1 MFVFPNRNPNKGV
14 IINKPNGTN
23 VYSGVPKDYTK
34 QVMYAQALIEPL
46 HNSHSR
52 FYPSAYFI
60 TQQKSYTGL

>member
-34 QVMYAQALIEPL
+34 QVMYMYAQDL
-46 HNSHSR
+46 SH
-52 FYPSAYFI
+52 FI
-60 TQQKSYTGL
+60 IHIWVRILNDVQLGPDMG